1 MARSQDTLSA
11 LQNARLLWPPKGGSN
26 ETPRMRAN
34 NSLFSSLPPRTA
46 FAQREKSMNTLLNI
60 KAFLLVARTGSFS
73 GAARELG
80 VAPSVVTKRIT
91 RLEDEMGAQL
101 FIRSTRALALTPAGE
116 RLLPQ
121 YQRLVAELDEII
133 GAASATERG
142 IEGHL
147 RIKGPTTLT
156 SSFVGPILCDFHA
169 LNPGLTMDIVLL
181 DRSVNP
187 LEEGFD
193 MVIGA
198 LPASYP
204 NVTDFPLG
212 PYSIALCASPA
223 YVEAKGAPESPNELV
238 DHDCCTSVL
247 MGNTWVFEHAPTT
260 TSVEVRSK
268 LHANDNRVLREA
280 ALRGV
285 GLAVL
290 PRFLVRDD
298 LAAGKLVELMT
309 AHPVPTFYMK
319 ALVPRIK
326 MNKPAVAELVSYLK
340 SRMQP
345 TPPWEIA
352 SAP

>member
-1 MARSQDTLSA
+1 
-11 LQNARLLWPPKGGSN
+11 
-26 ETPRMRAN
+26 
-34 NSLFSSLPPRTA
+34 
-46 FAQREKSMNTLLNI
+46 MNTLLNI

-101 FIRSTRALALTPAGE
+101 FVRSTRSLALTPAGE

-133 GAASATERG
+133 GAAAATERG

-156 SSFVGPILCDFHA
+156 SLFLGPIFCDFHA
-169 LNPGLTMDIVLL
+169 QNPGLTMEIVLL

-193 MVIGA
+193 LVVGA
-198 LPASYP
+198 LPAAYP
-204 NVTDFPLG
+204 NVVDFPLG
-212 PYSIALCASPA
+212 AYSIALCASPA
-223 YVEAKGAPESPNELV
+223 YVEAKGSPESPTDLI
-238 DHDCCTSVL
+238 DHDCLTSVL
-247 MGNTWVFEHAPTT
+247 MGNTWLFENAPSTV
-260 TSVEVRSK
+260 SIEVRSK
-268 LHANDNRVLREA
+268 FHANDNRVLRDA
-280 ALRGV
+280 ARRGI
-285 GLAVL
+285 GIAVL

-298 LAAGKLVELMT
+298 LASGALVELMP
-309 AHPVPTFYMK
+309 AHPIPTFWMK
-319 ALVPRIK
+319 AVVPRIK
-326 MNKPAVAELVSYLK
+326 MNKPAVSQLVDYLK

-352 SAP
+352 NTA

>member
-1 MARSQDTLSA
+1 
-11 LQNARLLWPPKGGSN
+11 
-26 ETPRMRAN
+26 
-34 NSLFSSLPPRTA
+34 
-46 FAQREKSMNTLLNI
+46 MNTLLNI

-101 FIRSTRALALTPAGE
+101 FVRSTRALALTPAGE

-133 GAASATERG
+133 GAASAAERG
-142 IEGHL
+142 IEGHV

-156 SSFVGPILCDFHA
+156 SLFLGPIFCEFHA
-169 LNPGLTMDIVLL
+169 KNPGLTMEIVLL

-193 MVIGA
+193 VVIGA

-212 PYSIALCASPA
+212 PYSIALCAAPE
-223 YVEAKGAPESPNELV
+223 YVEAKGAPETPTELV
-238 DHDCCTSVL
+238 DHDCLTSVL
-247 MGNTWVFEHAPTT
+247 LGNTWLFENGPST

-268 LHANDNRVLREA
+268 LHVNDTRVLTEA
-280 ALRGV
+280 TRKGIGIAI
-285 GLAVL
+285 L
-290 PRFLVRDD
+290 PRFLVRED
-298 LAAGKLVELMT
+298 LKSGRLVEVMKS
-309 AHPVPTFYMK
+309 HPVPTFYLK

-326 MNKPAVAELVSYLK
+326 MNKPAVSQLVDYLK

-345 TPPWEIA
+345 APPWE
-352 SAP
+352 SVTS

>member
-1 MARSQDTLSA
+1 
-11 LQNARLLWPPKGGSN
+11 
-26 ETPRMRAN
+26 
-34 NSLFSSLPPRTA
+34 
-46 FAQREKSMNTLLNI
+46 MNTLLNI

-133 GAASATERG
+133 GAASNAERG

-156 SSFVGPILCDFHA
+156 SLFLGPIFCEFHA
-169 LNPGLTMDIVLL
+169 QHPGLTMDIVLL

-193 MVIGA
+193 LVVGA

-204 NVTDFPLG
+204 NVMDFPLG
-212 PYSIALCASPA
+212 PYEIALCAAPS
-223 YVEAKGAPESPNELV
+223 YVEAKGVPESPNELI

-247 MGNTWVFEHAPTT
+247 LGNTWIFENAPGT

-268 LHANDNRVLREA
+268 LHANDTRVLREA
-280 ALRGV
+280 ARRGI
-285 GLAVL
+285 GIAVL
-290 PRFLVRDD
+290 PRFLAAKD
-298 LAAGKLVELMT
+298 LESGRLVELMT
-309 AHPVPTFYMK
+309 AHPMPTFLMK

-326 MNKPAVAELVSYLK
+326 MNKPAVAQLVNYLK
-340 SRMQP
+340 TRMQP

-352 SAP
+352 DTA

>member
-1 MARSQDTLSA
+1 
-11 LQNARLLWPPKGGSN
+11 
-26 ETPRMRAN
+26 
-34 NSLFSSLPPRTA
+34 
-46 FAQREKSMNTLLNI
+46 MNTLLNI

-101 FIRSTRALALTPAGE
+101 FVRSTRALSLTTAGE

-142 IEGHL
+142 IEGHV
-147 RIKGPTTLT
+147 RVKGPTTLT
-156 SSFVGPILCDFHA
+156 SLYLGPIFCEFHA
-169 LNPGLTMDIVLL
+169 KNPGLTMEIVLL

-193 MVIGA
+193 VVIGA

-212 PYSIALCASPA
+212 GYSIALCAAPD
-223 YVEAKGAPESPNELV
+223 YIEAKGSPETPNELV
-238 DHDCCTSVL
+238 DHDCLTSVL
-247 MGNTWVFEHAPTT
+247 LGNTWLFENGPGT

-268 LHANDNRVLREA
+268 LHVNDTRVLTDATRK
-280 ALRGV
+280 GI
-285 GLAVL
+285 GLAIL
-290 PRFLVRDD
+290 PRFLARDD
-298 LAAGKLVELMT
+298 LASGRLVEVMKS
-309 AHPVPTFYMK
+309 HPVPMFWIK
-319 ALVPRIK
+319 AQVPRIK
-326 MNKPAVAELVSYLK
+326 MNKPAVSQLVDFLK
-340 SRMQP
+340 ARMQP
-345 TPPWEIA
+345 APPWEIA
-352 SAP
+352 TP

>member
-1 MARSQDTLSA
+1 
-11 LQNARLLWPPKGGSN
+11 
-26 ETPRMRAN
+26 
-34 NSLFSSLPPRTA
+34 
-46 FAQREKSMNTLLNI
+46 MNTLLNI

-101 FIRSTRALALTPAGE
+101 FIRSTRALSLTSAGE

-133 GAASATERG
+133 GATSAAERG

-156 SSFVGPILCDFHA
+156 SMFLGAIFCEFHA
-169 LNPGLTMDIVLL
+169 LNPGITMDVVLL

-193 MVIGA
+193 LAVGA

-212 PYSIALCASPA
+212 PYSIVLCASPS
-223 YVEAKGAPESPNELV
+223 YVEAKGAPESPNELI
-238 DHDCCTSVL
+238 DHDCCTSIML
-247 MGNTWVFEHAPTT
+247 GSTWLFGNEQTT
-260 TSVEVRSK
+260 LSIEVRSK
-268 LHANDNRVLREA
+268 MHANDNRVLREA
-280 ALRGV
+280 ALRGI

-290 PRFLVRDD
+290 PRFLVNEDI
-298 LAAGKLVELMT
+298 AAGRLVEVMPT
-309 AHPVPTFYMK
+309 HPIPTFWMK
-319 ALVPRIK
+319 ALVPRMK
-326 MNKPAVAELVSYLK
+326 MNKPAVAELVSFLK
-340 SRMQP
+340 ARMQP
-345 TPPWEIA
+345 KPPWEI
-352 SAP
+352 

>member
-1 MARSQDTLSA
+1 
-11 LQNARLLWPPKGGSN
+11 
-26 ETPRMRAN
+26 
-34 NSLFSSLPPRTA
+34 
-46 FAQREKSMNTLLNI
+46 MNTLLNI

-101 FIRSTRALALTPAGE
+101 FIRSTRALALTSAGE

-133 GAASATERG
+133 GATSAAERG

-156 SSFVGPILCDFHA
+156 SMFLGAIFCEFHA
-169 LNPGLTMDIVLL
+169 LNPGITMDVVLL

-193 MVIGA
+193 LAVGA

-212 PYSIALCASPA
+212 PYSIVLCAAPS
-223 YVEAKGAPESPNELV
+223 YVEAKGVPESPNELI
-238 DHDCCTSVL
+238 DHDCCTSIML
-247 MGNTWVFEHAPTT
+247 GSTWLFENEQTT
-260 TSVEVRSK
+260 LSIEVRSK
-268 LHANDNRVLREA
+268 MHANDNRVLREA
-280 ALRGV
+280 ALRGI

-290 PRFLVRDD
+290 PRFLVNED
-298 LAAGKLVELMT
+298 LTAGRLVEVLP
-309 AHPVPTFYMK
+309 AHPIPTFWMK

-326 MNKPAVAELVSYLK
+326 MNKPAVAELVSFLK
-340 SRMQP
+340 ARMQP
-345 TPPWEIA
+345 KPPWEI
-352 SAP
+352 

>member
-1 MARSQDTLSA
+1 
-11 LQNARLLWPPKGGSN
+11 
-26 ETPRMRAN
+26 
-34 NSLFSSLPPRTA
+34 
-46 FAQREKSMNTLLNI
+46 MNTLLNI

-101 FIRSTRALALTPAGE
+101 FVRSTRALSLTSAGE

-156 SSFVGPILCDFHA
+156 SMFLGPIFCDFHA
-169 LNPGLTMDIVLL
+169 RNPGLTMELVLL

-187 LEEGFD
+187 LEESFD
-193 MVIGA
+193 LVIGA

-204 NVTDFPLG
+204 NVVDFPLG
-212 PYSIALCASPA
+212 PYSIALCAAPS
-223 YVEAKGAPESPNELV
+223 YVEAKGSPETPNELI
-238 DHDCCTSVL
+238 DYDCLTSVL
-247 MGNTWVFEHAPTT
+247 LGNTWIFENVPNAPST
-260 TSVEVRSK
+260 TSVEVRSIF
-268 LHANDNRVLREA
+268 HVNDTRVLREA
-280 ALRGV
+280 ARKGI
-285 GLAVL
+285 GIAVL

-298 LAAGKLVELMT
+298 LVNGALVELMP
-309 AHPVPTFYMK
+309 AHPVPTFWMK

-326 MNKPAVAELVSYLK
+326 MNKPAVSQLVDYLK

-345 TPPWEIA
+345 MPPWEAA
-352 SAP
+352 SPA

>member
-1 MARSQDTLSA
+1 
-11 LQNARLLWPPKGGSN
+11 
-26 ETPRMRAN
+26 
-34 NSLFSSLPPRTA
+34 
-46 FAQREKSMNTLLNI
+46 MNTLLNI

-101 FIRSTRALALTPAGE
+101 FVRSTRALALTPAGE

-133 GAASATERG
+133 GTAAAAEAG

-156 SSFVGPILCDFHA
+156 SLYLGPLICEFHA
-169 LNPGLTMDIVLL
+169 QHPGLTVDIVLL

-193 MVIGA
+193 MVVGA

-212 PYSIALCASPA
+212 PYSIALCAAPS
-223 YVEAKGAPESPNELV
+223 YVEAKGAPESPNELIE
-238 DHDCCTSVL
+238 HDCCTSVL
-247 MGNTWVFEHAPTT
+247 LGNTWVFENAPTT
-260 TSVEVRSK
+260 ISVEVRSK
-268 LHANDNRVLREA
+268 LHVNDTRVLREA
-280 ALRGV
+280 VVRGI
-285 GLAVL
+285 GIAVL
-290 PRFLVRDD
+290 PRFLVRED
-298 LAAGKLVELMT
+298 LKAGRLVELMPS
-309 AHPVPTFYMK
+309 HPAPTFYMK

-326 MNKPAVAELVSYLK
+326 MNKPAVAELVSFLK

-345 TPPWEIA
+345 LPPWEVA
-352 SAP
+352 AP

>member
-1 MARSQDTLSA
+1 
-11 LQNARLLWPPKGGSN
+11 
-26 ETPRMRAN
+26 
-34 NSLFSSLPPRTA
+34 
-46 FAQREKSMNTLLNI
+46 MNTLLNI

-101 FIRSTRALALTPAGE
+101 FVRSTRALALTSAGE

-142 IEGHL
+142 IEGHV

-156 SSFVGPILCDFHA
+156 SLFLGPIFCDFHA
-169 LNPGLTMDIVLL
+169 KNPGLTMEIVLL

-193 MVIGA
+193 IVIGA

-212 PYSIALCASPA
+212 PYSIALCAAPD
-223 YVEAKGAPESPNELV
+223 YIEAKGSPETPNELV
-238 DHDCCTSVL
+238 DHDCLTSVL
-247 MGNTWVFEHAPTT
+247 LGNTWVFENGPST

-268 LHANDNRVLREA
+268 LHVNDTRVLTEA
-280 ALRGV
+280 TRRGI
-285 GLAVL
+285 GIAIL
-290 PRFLVRDD
+290 PRFLARED
-298 LAAGKLVELMT
+298 LASGRLVEVMK
-309 AHPVPTFYMK
+309 AHPVPTFWLK

-326 MNKPAVAELVSYLK
+326 MNKPAVSQLVDYLK
-340 SRMQP
+340 GRMQP
-345 TPPWEIA
+345 LPPWE
-352 SAP
+352 APEG

>member
-1 MARSQDTLSA
+1 
-11 LQNARLLWPPKGGSN
+11 
-26 ETPRMRAN
+26 
-34 NSLFSSLPPRTA
+34 
-46 FAQREKSMNTLLNI
+46 MNTLLNI

-101 FIRSTRALALTPAGE
+101 FVRTTRSLALTTAGE

-133 GAASATERG
+133 GATSNAERG

-156 SSFVGPILCDFHA
+156 SLFLGPIFCDFHA
-169 LNPGLTMDIVLL
+169 QNPGLTLDIVLL

-193 MVIGA
+193 LVIGA

-204 NVTDFPLG
+204 NVVDFPLG
-212 PYSIALCASPA
+212 PYSIVLCAAPS
-223 YVEAKGAPESPNELV
+223 YIEAKGAPETPNELI

-247 MGNTWVFEHAPTT
+247 LGNTWVFENAPSTL
-260 TSVEVRSK
+260 SVEVRSK
-268 LHANDNRVLREA
+268 LHANDNRVLCEA
-280 ALRGV
+280 ARRGI
-285 GLAVL
+285 GIAVL
-290 PRFLVRDD
+290 PRFLVHDD
-298 LAAGKLVELMT
+298 LKTGQLVELMP
-309 AHPVPTFYMK
+309 AHPVPTFWMK

-326 MNKPAVAELVSYLK
+326 MNKPAVAALVSYLK
-340 SRMQP
+340 ARMQP
-345 TPPWEIA
+345 NPPWEIA
-352 SAP
+352 NTA